1 MLSGSQV
8 VELWTFFK
16 EYIDRKQPMDVI
28 AEKFVDLLVDHGAED
43 DDLKDALGAD
53 DDLDKAIT
61 YCLEIGDSEDED
73 YKCQGGIKK

>member
-28 AEKFVDLLVDHGAED
+28 AEKFVDWLVDHGAED

-73 YKCQGGIKK
+73 Y

>member
-43 DDLKDALGAD
+43 DDLKEWGNLN
-53 DDLDKAIT
+53 
-61 YCLEIGDSEDED
+61 
-73 YKCQGGIKK
+73 

>member
-1 MLSGSQV
+1 
-8 VELWTFFK
+8 
-16 EYIDRKQPMDVI
+16 MDVI

-61 YCLEIGDSEDED
+61 YCLEIGESEEED
-73 YKCQGGIKK
+73 Y

>member
-1 MLSGSQV
+1 MLSGSHI

-61 YCLEIGDSEDED
+61 YCLEIEDSEEED
-73 YKCQGGIKK
+73 Y

>member
-8 VELWTFFK
+8 VELWPFFK

-61 YCLEIGDSEDED
+61 YCLEIGESEEED
-73 YKCQGGIKK
+73 Y

>member
-28 AEKFVDLLVDHGAED
+28 AEKFVDLLADHGAED

-61 YCLEIGDSEDED
+61 YCLEIGESEDED
-73 YKCQGGIKK
+73 Y

>member
-61 YCLEIGDSEDED
+61 DCLEIGESEEED
-73 YKCQGGIKK
+73 Y

>member
-16 EYIDRKQPMDVI
+16 EYIDKKQPMDVI

-43 DDLKDALGAD
+43 EDLQDALGAD

-61 YCLEIGDSEDED
+61 YCLEIEDSEEED
-73 YKCQGGIKK
+73 Y

>member
-43 DDLKDALGAD
+43 DYLKDALGAD

-61 YCLEIGDSEDED
+61 YCLEIGESEEED
-73 YKCQGGIKK
+73 Y

>member
-43 DDLKDALGAD
+43 DDL
-53 DDLDKAIT
+53 DKAIT
-61 YCLEIGDSEDED
+61 YCLEIGESEEED
-73 YKCQGGIKK
+73 Y